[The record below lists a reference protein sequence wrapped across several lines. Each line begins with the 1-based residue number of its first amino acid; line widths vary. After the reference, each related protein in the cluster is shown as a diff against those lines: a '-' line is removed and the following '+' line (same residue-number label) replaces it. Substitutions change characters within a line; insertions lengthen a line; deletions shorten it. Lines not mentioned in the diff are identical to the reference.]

1 MNAAWNPAEW
11 RGEEGFAATLRLRV
25 DTVSQ
30 QNSRIAPPKPPTTFR
45 PQNMNFTE
53 NCNCRGLNAVRGSPK
68 LEFGVVGINRVV
80 PIGVGATDPPGTEI
94 PPFGHVTDAAC

>member
-1 MNAAWNPAEW
+1 VICSNPSIKGRLSLSAKLSNC
-11 RGEEGFAATLRLRV
+11 AATR
-25 DTVSQ
+25 TPYYVS
-30 QNSRIAPPKPPTTFR
+30 
-45 PQNMNFTE
+45 PQNMNLTE
-53 NCNCRGLNAVRGSPK
+53 NCNCRGLNAVRGNPK